1 MLGAICA
8 TLAKTLATPSPVR
21 GHVHRATG
29 RAAQR
34 GSALDRA
41 CALLAEVKR
50 DPAKRRYRHHWERA
64 IAALERAAHGRDAG
78 PALLEAARARYAL
91 YRFSQVDSDRTK
103 ALALAAR
110 SEKAGV
116 RDARALRLAIR
127 QEMGE

>member
-50 DPAKRRYRHHWERA
+50 DPARRRYRHHWERA
-64 IAALERAAHGRDAG
+64 IAALEKAARGPDTG

-91 YRFSQVDSDRTK
+91 YRFSQVEADRDSALTLARK
-103 ALALAAR
+103 AR
-110 SEKAGV
+110 RAGS
-116 RDARALRLAIR
+116 RDAEEFARAVRK
-127 QEMGE
+127 